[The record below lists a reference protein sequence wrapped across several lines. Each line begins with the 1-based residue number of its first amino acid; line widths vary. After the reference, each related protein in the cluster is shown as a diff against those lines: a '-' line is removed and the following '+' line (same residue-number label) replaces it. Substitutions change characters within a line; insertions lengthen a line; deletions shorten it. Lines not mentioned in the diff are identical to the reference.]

1 MTTNENNKFGAKLN
15 FRGKTRQTG
24 VRTLD
29 YLRVNGKQ
37 NIIIIGA
44 TIVLFLLFTLINPN
58 YARQDNLV
66 TMIKSFA
73 PYAILGLGVTFVI
86 ATGGI
91 DLSIGTGM
99 FAASVIAGAICK
111 TSPSHNT
118 WAVIPI
124 MLAVGLFFGLLNGFL
139 VAKCKLPPFIATLG
153 TMLFSK
159 GISAVIAQVITKST
173 TAIIYPPIGWMQDI
187 FLSYNGFPVALLWVL
202 ALTVICMIIMFKTR
216 VGRYILSIGSNE
228 EATRLSGVNVDKYKI
243 IAYAIGG
250 LFAGIAAIFWA
261 ATNPSITPGDGG
273 GKELDAI
280 AGVYIGGTSTTGG
293 SASIVGTIFGAIIL
307 VIIRQGLNLSLNKL
321 PIKLNATFLTYAV
334 TGVIVV
340 GAVLLDIMKKK
351 AASSAKKELS
361 AVRYKRKAN
370 EKLAALNVEKD
381 YALSAK
387 DNEEAKKRVEE
398 IDLEIATIKTDLKE
412 KLPVLKAEDKR
423 LAEEERKHKAEI
435 KAAEKA
441 EKAKIA
447 ANQKAE
453 KENENKN
460 K

>member
-1 MTTNENNKFGAKLN
+1 
-15 FRGKTRQTG
+15 
-24 VRTLD
+24 
-29 YLRVNGKQ
+29 
-37 NIIIIGA
+37 
-44 TIVLFLLFTLINPN
+44 
-58 YARQDNLV
+58 
-66 TMIKSFA
+66 
-73 PYAILGLGVTFVI
+73 
-86 ATGGI
+86 
-91 DLSIGTGM
+91 
-99 FAASVIAGAICK
+99 
-111 TSPSHNT
+111 
-118 WAVIPI
+118 
-124 MLAVGLFFGLLNGFL
+124 
-139 VAKCKLPPFIATLG
+139 
-153 TMLFSK
+153 
-159 GISAVIAQVITKST
+159 
-173 TAIIYPPIGWMQDI
+173 
-187 FLSYNGFPVALLWVL
+187 
-202 ALTVICMIIMFKTR
+202 MFKTR

-261 ATNPSITPGDGG
+261 ATNPSITPGDGS

-361 AVRYKRKAN
+361 AAKYKRKAK
-370 EKLAALNVEKD
+370 EKIAALNVEKD

-412 KLPVLKAEDKR
+412 KLPALKAEDKR

-453 KENENKN
+453 KENENK
-460 K
+460 

>member
-1 MTTNENNKFGAKLN
+1 
-15 FRGKTRQTG
+15 
-24 VRTLD
+24 
-29 YLRVNGKQ
+29 
-37 NIIIIGA
+37 
-44 TIVLFLLFTLINPN
+44 
-58 YARQDNLV
+58 
-66 TMIKSFA
+66 
-73 PYAILGLGVTFVI
+73 
-86 ATGGI
+86 
-91 DLSIGTGM
+91 
-99 FAASVIAGAICK
+99 
-111 TSPSHNT
+111 
-118 WAVIPI
+118 

-153 TMLFSK
+153 TMLFSR

-173 TAIIYPPIGWMQDI
+173 TAIIYPPIGWMQDM

-261 ATNPSITPGDGG
+261 ATNPSITPGDGS

-361 AVRYKRKAN
+361 AAKYKRKAK
-370 EKLAALNVEKD
+370 EKIAALNVEKD

-412 KLPVLKAEDKR
+412 KLPALKAEDKR

-453 KENENKN
+453 KENENK
-460 K
+460 

>member
-15 FRGKTRQTG
+15 LRGKARQTG

-44 TIVLFLLFTLINPN
+44 TIVLFLLFTLISSSFAEKSSVNS
-58 YARQDNLV
+58 
-66 TMIKSFA
+66 MIKDIT

-91 DLSIGTGM
+91 DLSIGTVM
-99 FAASVIAGAICK
+99 FASSVMAGAICK
-111 TSPSHNT
+111 TSTSEATPL
-118 WAVIPI
+118 VIPL
-124 MLAVGLFFGLLNGFL
+124 MLIFGLLFGLINGFL
-139 VAKCKLPPFIATLG
+139 IAKCKLPPFIATLG
-153 TMLFSK
+153 TMLFSR
-159 GISAVIAQVITKST
+159 GISAMIGELLTKLTSGVK
-173 TAIIYPPIGWMQDI
+173 YPSIGWMQNV
-187 FLSYNGFPVALLWVL
+187 FLNYNEFPVGLLWVIG
-202 ALTVICMIIMFKTR
+202 LTVISMIIMFKTR

-243 IAYAIGG
+243 IAYAICG
-250 LFAGIAAIFWA
+250 LFAGIAAIFYTA
-261 ATNPSITPGDGG
+261 SYTTMSLADGNG
-273 GKELDAI
+273 MELDAI

-293 SASIVGTIFGAIIL
+293 SASILGTIFGAIIL
-307 VIIRQGLNLSLNKL
+307 VVIRQGLSYTLVELNST
-321 PIKLNATFLTYAV
+321 ITSTFITYAV
-334 TGVIVV
+334 TGIIVV
-340 GAVLLDIMKKK
+340 GAVLLDVMKRK